1 MNEVAKKRI
10 DTGALTTG
18 IVLITFGLLFLL
30 SKLDIADFD
39 QVVRRHW
46 PLIIIVVGV
55 TKLFSRETVWSG
67 LWFIVV
73 GSWLQIAHLEM
84 FELTYGS
91 SWPLLLIALGAGI
104 VLRAFIDSVSRRREE
119 NHEG

>member
-1 MNEVAKKRI
+1 MNELAKKRI

-18 IVLITFGLLFLL
+18 IILITFGLLFLL
-30 SKLDIADFD
+30 AKLDIADFG

-46 PLIIIVVGV
+46 PFIIIIVGV
-55 TKLFSRETVWSG
+55 TKIFTRETIWAG
-67 LWFIVV
+67 LWLVVV
-73 GSWLQIAHLEM
+73 GSWLQISHLRL
-84 FELTYGS
+84 FGLTYGS

-104 VLRAFIDSVSRRREE
+104 VLRAFIDSMSRRREE

>member
-1 MNEVAKKRI
+1 MNEIAKKRI

-18 IVLITFGLLFLL
+18 IVLITFGVLFLL
-30 SKLDIADFD
+30 SKLDVADFD
-39 QVVRRHW
+39 QLVRRHW

-67 LWFIVV
+67 LWLIVV
-73 GSWLQIAHLEM
+73 GSWLQIAHLRL
-84 FELTYGS
+84 FGLTYGS

-104 VLRAFIDSVSRRREE
+104 VLRAFLDSLSRREE
-119 NHEG
+119 NHEV